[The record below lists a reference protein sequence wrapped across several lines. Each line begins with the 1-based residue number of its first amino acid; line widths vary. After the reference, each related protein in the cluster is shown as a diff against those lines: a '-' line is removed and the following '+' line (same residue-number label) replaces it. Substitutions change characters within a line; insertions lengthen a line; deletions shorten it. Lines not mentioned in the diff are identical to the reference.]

1 MSTKSKHKI
10 IIGNLLLIL
19 GTILLII
26 WMFSFYYYPHRV
38 EDVRTVNLNWLI
50 GLVIPIAFVITGFVK
65 IFQADKYMGLE
76 WEDKTIIT
84 YLFRRKKNGGREKT

>member
-10 IIGNLLLIL
+10 IIGNLLLII

-26 WMFSFYYYPHRV
+26 WMFSFYYYPNRV